1 MRYGILLVFL
11 VTHLSILKISPIEI
25 GKTVM
30 DFIRLQDTLA
40 SEGKVISAS
49 STMTY
54 ENRPLACKGDLVLCH
69 RHPDVQPNDIIEGD
83 ETMTNDGVPL
93 ARHNHRARC
102 GCRLI
107 SSLS

>member
-1 MRYGILLVFL
+1 
-11 VTHLSILKISPIEI
+11 
-25 GKTVM
+25 M
-30 DFIRLQDTLA
+30 DFIRPRDTLN

-49 STMTY
+49 STMSY
-54 ENRPLACKGDLVLCH
+54 ENRPLARKSGLILSD
-69 RHPDVQPNDIIEGD
+69 RHPDVRPNDIIEGD
-83 ETMTNDGVPL
+83 EFMTDDGVAL